1 MEMAPLKANTD
12 VNNINGSLESDGKTF
27 RPVSDYKNYESK
39 EVVKEVV
46 ISYHNMML
54 I

>member
-27 RPVSDYKNYESK
+27 RPVSDYKNYE
-39 EVVKEVV
+39 VVKEVV